1 MNKAKLIGNQATSV
15 KRVATS
21 IVKLVSAQNFGSES
35 EVTISKADRALLLK
49 AAVILTRIG
58 SIKSTVAKAKKAEE
72 FKRQKLIEDTK
83 LEVKSILNT
92 WTAPVSVLDKISLI
106 LTGNNASD
114 LKRYLDDG
122 LPTWKR
128 ESESKDW
135 LNMLNNLVEDTKRE
149 IPDDVAFR
157 ISLNNEKT
165 VFELMNDIAYKA
177 ESLKS
182 SVIAKT
188 LEQSWSVKIDG

>member
-92 WTAPVSVLDKISLI
+92 WTALVSVLDKISLI

>member
-1 MNKAKLIGNQATSV
+1 MNKSKFIGNQATSA

-21 IVKLVSAQNFGSES
+21 IVKLVSALELEHTA
-35 EVTISKADRALLLK
+35 EVIISKDDKALLLK
-49 AAVILTRIG
+49 AAVIMSKIG
-58 SIKSTVAKAKKAEE
+58 SKKATVAKAKKAEE
-72 FKRQKLIEDTK
+72 FKRQKLIEDKK

-92 WTAPVSVLDKISLI
+92 WTLPVSVLDKISLI
-106 LTGNNASD
+106 LTGNYASD
-114 LKRYLDDG
+114 LKTYLDDG

-135 LNMLNNLVEDTKRE
+135 LNMLNDLVEDTKRE

-157 ISLNNEKT
+157 ISVNNEKT
-165 VFELMNDIAYKA
+165 VFELMNDIAYKT

-188 LEQSWSVKIDG
+188 LEKSWSVKIDG